1 MQLEW
6 EVINGITGIVSALC
20 SILGLGYFGA
30 KRKSEIAT
38 SDRILTLPTVMAF
51 LFSSGGWGLLCL
63 CGLWLFEPFG
73 PFVSSGDYLKFYG
86 VVLALPA
93 LMVFSFGLSTLKEL
107 RT

>member
-6 EVINGITGIVSALC
+6 EVINGITGIVSAIC
-20 SILGLGYFGA
+20 SILGVGYFGT
-30 KRKSEIAT
+30 KRKSEIGT
-38 SDRILTLPTVMAF
+38 SDRMLTLPTVMAF

-63 CGLWLFEPFG
+63 CGLWVFEPFG
-73 PFVSSGDYLKFYG
+73 SFVSSDDYLKFYG

-93 LMVFSFGLSTLKEL
+93 FMVFGFGLSTIREI